1 MNTEKTAIAIIAAG
15 ASIRMGKVKQNLMWD
30 TRTLLQVSVEN
41 ALQANSDLVFTIL
54 GANYEEILPT
64 LNTYEIE
71 VLKNKQWRAGM
82 GTSIALAADY
92 AIEKGFDKV
101 LMMLC
106 DQPSV
111 NAQYIEQLLT
121 QANTSEAQVVA
132 SQYGDRR
139 GVPAVFDKTILN
151 RLLALDEDMGARALL
166 NQESTSIESISSPQP
181 LFDIDTPQDYEAYKR
196 LYL

>member
-71 VLKNKQWRAGM
+71 VLENKQWRAGM

-111 NAQYIEQLLT
+111 NALYIEQLLT

-151 RLLALDEDMGARALL
+151 RLLALDEDMGAKALL

>member
-71 VLKNKQWRAGM
+71 VLENKQWRAGM

-151 RLLALDEDMGARALL
+151 RLLALDEDMGAKALL

>member
-1 MNTEKTAIAIIAAG
+1 LNTEKTAIAIIAAG

-71 VLKNKQWRAGM
+71 VLENKQWRAGM

-151 RLLALDEDMGARALL
+151 RLLALDEDMGAKALL